1 MTPIALHKN
10 DMPGQ
15 LSKHRKFQVSSF
27 ELHVCF
33 FRYLVSFSHISCAGI
48 ALFFPKFVCVGKNK
62 QMKQPVAMKSH
73 VFVL

>member
-1 MTPIALHKN
+1 MVSDTAPHFNTRRRVSLFIKMTPIALHKN

-33 FRYLVSFSHISCAGI
+33 FI
-48 ALFFPKFVCVGKNK
+48 
-62 QMKQPVAMKSH
+62 
-73 VFVL
+73 